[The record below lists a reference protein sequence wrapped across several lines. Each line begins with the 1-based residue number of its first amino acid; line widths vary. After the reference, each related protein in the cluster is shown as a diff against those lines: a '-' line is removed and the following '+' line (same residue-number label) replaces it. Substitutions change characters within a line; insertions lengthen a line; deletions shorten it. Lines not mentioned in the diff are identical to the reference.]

1 MGPRPN
7 SGVSRSPGR
16 QNPFW
21 LFPLNLV
28 DIVDMVKNRER
39 PKILVADDDETVL
52 RLLCSHLS
60 KGGFEPIPAE
70 DGAEAIALADDSFS
84 AALIDLEMPHV
95 NGRECLKHLRKE
107 HSEIAVVVLSATGG
121 IEDAVNAL
129 KSGAVD
135 YLTKPFDPSEV
146 IAVLRQAVKVTNLG
160 KEVKV
165 LKQAVGDSRPRSPFL
180 ATSPIMR
187 ELLDN
192 AETVAALPSTLM
204 ITGES
209 GVGKSLL
216 SRHIHYCSPRA
227 GKPFVCVSCPA
238 LPRELL
244 ESELFGHEK
253 GSFTGA
259 HQQRLGKFELAQGGT
274 LFLDEIGDLPLD
286 LQPKLLNVLQDREIF
301 RIGGTKPVNIDVR
314 VIAATNIDL
323 EEKVRSGDFR
333 EDLFYRLNVIPL
345 ELPPL
350 RARPEDIKTIAL
362 HVLERISKDRGLDK
376 PIKLDKEAMAV
387 VSKAA
392 WPGNVRQLENALERA
407 AAFSK
412 DGVIKASA
420 LKVDTATSKSGSPE
434 DVPDLNGFD
443 LRALERMALEQTLAA
458 CDNNRAK
465 TARRLGITEK
475 SVYNKLKR
483 MALES

>member
-1 MGPRPN
+1 M
-7 SGVSRSPGR
+7 SR
-16 QNPFW
+16 
-21 LFPLNLV
+21 
-28 DIVDMVKNRER
+28 NRER
-39 PKILVADDDETVL
+39 SRILVADDDDTVR
-52 RLLCSHLS
+52 RLLCHHLS
-60 KGGFEPIPAE
+60 KGGFDPVPAE
-70 DGAEAIALADDSFS
+70 DGAEAVALADDQIA
-84 AALIDLEMPHV
+84 AALVDLEMPHMD
-95 NGRECLKHLRKE
+95 GKACLQRLRKDYPE
-107 HSEIAVVVLSATGG
+107 MAVVVLSATGG
-121 IEDAVNAL
+121 IDDAVQAL
-129 KSGAVD
+129 KLGAAD

-146 IAVLRQAVKVTNLG
+146 LAVLKQAVKVTNLG
-160 KEVKV
+160 KENKI
-165 LKQAVGDSRPRSPFL
+165 LKQVVGDSRPRSPFL
-180 ATSPIMR
+180 ASSPEMR
-187 ELLDN
+187 ELLGN
-192 AETVAALPSTLM
+192 AETVAELPSTVM

-216 SRHIHYCSPRA
+216 ARHIHYSSPRA
-227 GKPFVCVSCPA
+227 DKPFVCVSCPA

-301 RIGGTKPVNIDVR
+301 RIGGTKPVSIDVR
-314 VIAATNIDL
+314 VIAATNVNL
-323 EEKVRSGDFR
+323 RERVEAGEFR

-350 RARPEDIKTIAL
+350 RRRPEDIETIAQ
-362 HVLERISKDRGLDK
+362 HVLERLSKDHGLAK
-376 PIKLDKEAMAV
+376 PIRLTKEAMKVIQQAE
-387 VSKAA
+387 

-407 AAFSK
+407 AAFCKESVIQADALQHDTQQNGTTS
-412 DGVIKASA
+412 DG
-420 LKVDTATSKSGSPE
+420 E
-434 DVPDLNGFD
+434 PDLSGYK
-443 LRALERMALEQTLAA
+443 LQELERLALTQTLSA
-458 CDNNRAK
+458 CQNNKAE

>member
-1 MGPRPN
+1 MIEMARDRDRPR
-7 SGVSRSPGR
+7 
-16 QNPFW
+16 
-21 LFPLNLV
+21 
-28 DIVDMVKNRER
+28 
-39 PKILVADDDETVL
+39 ILIADDDDTVR

-70 DGAEAIALADDSFS
+70 DGAEAVALADDTFS
-84 AALIDLEMPHV
+84 AALIDLEMPHMD
-95 NGRECLKHLRKE
+95 GKECLRQLRKDYP
-107 HSEIAVVVLSATGG
+107 EIAIVVLSATGG

-129 KSGAVD
+129 KLGAVD
-135 YLTKPFDPSEV
+135 YLTKPFDPAEV
-146 IAVLRQAVKVTNLG
+146 IAVLKQAVKVTKLG
-160 KEVKV
+160 KENRV
-165 LKQAVGDSRPRSPFL
+165 LKQAVGDSRPRSPFI
-180 ATSPIMR
+180 ATAPIMR

-192 AETVAALPSTLM
+192 AETVAALPSTIM

-216 SRHIHYCSPRA
+216 ARHIHYSSPRA
-227 GKPFVCVSCPA
+227 NKPFVCVSCPA

-259 HQQRLGKFELAQGGT
+259 HQQRIGKFELAQGGT

-301 RIGGTKPVNIDVR
+301 RIGGSKAVNIDVR
-314 VIAATNIDL
+314 VIAATNIDVQDKIDAG
-323 EEKVRSGDFR
+323 EFR

-350 RARPEDIKTIAL
+350 RKRPEDIETIVG
-362 HVLERISKDRGLDK
+362 HVLERLSKDRGLDK
-376 PIKLDKEAMAV
+376 PIRLEKQAMALA
-387 VSKAA
+387 KQGT

-412 DGVIKASA
+412 DGIITADA
-420 LKVDTATSKSGSPE
+420 LKRDAAPAQSSSPE
-434 DVPDLNGFD
+434 EAPDLAGFN
-443 LRALERMALEQTLAA
+443 LRELERIALEQTLAA
-458 CDNNRAK
+458 CQNNRAE